1 MKQTLER
8 YAGIIGLALLFLIV
22 AVSVARAQEV
32 NLRLGAAFEPAST
45 PRGLGEVSFLLGG
58 ETRSITTIQIRPI
71 TATNITTSVV
81 TGAEKTLF
89 KLSKADFGVCGQAGI
104 AANAANTSG
113 IVSGCVYGKFDLP
126 RNLSLVAT
134 GRAENA
140 PISGGVWD
148 SRASIAI
155 NWRLGAVQ

>member
-1 MKQTLER
+1 MKQV
-8 YAGIIGLALLFLIV
+8 ISLLFL
-22 AVSVARAQEV
+22 SVGCLALSGQAQEV
-32 NLRLGAAFEPAST
+32 NLRLGMAVEPTST

-58 ETRSITTIQIRPI
+58 DTRSITTIQIRPI

-89 KLSKADFGVCGQAGI
+89 KLSKAEFGVCGQAGI